1 MTIAIAQIGQTPAQD
16 LSALPRRL
24 RRSDRK
30 GQVKALLLIAPLLL
44 FLLAVFVVPI
54 GALLTRSVDNST
66 VGQALPQTALA
77 LAAWDGESVPGEAVY
92 AAFAADLK
100 ASPRE
105 TLSLIHI

>member
-24 RRSDRK
+24 RSLRRK

-54 GALLTRSVDNST
+54 GALLTRGVDNST
-66 VGQALPQTALA
+66 EK
-77 LAAWDGESVPGEAVY
+77 AA
-92 AAFAADLK
+92 AAQSGAK
-100 ASPRE
+100 P
-105 TLSLIHI
+105 